1 MAELVNQA
9 YPWTGFPNGTASVY
23 GYAVRPMLIEQAL
36 VPYGR
41 DFTSGFAPAM
51 INPTGMP
58 PGLVGIP
65 GVYGGST
72 GLGRLACD
80 CPGQQGMA
88 GVEGLDGILSFLDAP
103 APVVGVPVKYVGLA
117 AIAAYYFFGKKRRR
131 R

>member
-1 MAELVNQA
+1 MAELVNQL
-9 YPWTGFPNGTASVY
+9 PWDGFPNTTGGAY
-23 GYAVRPMLIEQAL
+23 GIKPVPMLIETYL
-36 VPYGR
+36 LPGGR
-41 DFTSGFAPAM
+41 DWSSGASPAM

-117 AIAAYYFFGKKRRR
+117 AVAAYYLFGRKRRR